1 MIYLDHAA
9 TTSIYPEAL
18 DEMVRVARE
27 VPANPSSSHAAG
39 DAAYSLLERCRS
51 TLASHIGCRP
61 REVVF
66 TSGGSESCSLAIV
79 GAAMAQPR
87 RTLVVSSIEH
97 SCVLESARELEK
109 RGFHLKVLG
118 VDGYGRTS
126 PDALADLVDDD
137 TFLVSVMHA
146 NNEVGTLQPLQELVV
161 AARRKQPKV
170 LFHTDAVQSFGKV
183 EIPWGGGLDLV
194 SVSAHKVKGPLGVGV
209 LAVRRGTRMTPQI
222 FGGGQEEGLRS
233 GTQNLPAIAGFAK
246 ACRINASR
254 RDAYDEKTALQV
266 QHLKARLLEEIPG
279 VQFQGHPEH
288 RIPGIVSLSI
298 PGVKSQHLMTF
309 LDEAGIQ
316 VSSGSACHSRR
327 GMSSHV
333 LQAMGIPESLGTIR
347 LSLGTD
353 NVLEDMDRCV
363 DELVAIT
370 RRFTRRT
377 GR

>member
-1 MIYLDHAA
+1 
-9 TTSIYPEAL
+9 
-18 DEMVRVARE
+18 MVRVARE
-27 VPANPSSSHAAG
+27 VSANPSSSHAAG

-79 GAAMAQPR
+79 GAAMAQRR

-97 SCVLESARELEK
+97 SCVLESARELER
-109 RGFHLKVLG
+109 RGFLLKTLP

-126 PDALADLVDDD
+126 PEVLEALVDDD

-146 NNEVGTLQPLQELVV
+146 NNEVGTLQPIHDLVA

-183 EIPWGGGLDLV
+183 ETPWGTGLDLM
-194 SVSAHKVKGPLGVGV
+194 SVSAHKVKGPLGAGV
-209 LAVRRGTRMTPQI
+209 LAVRQGTRMVPQV
-222 FGGGQEEGLRS
+222 FGGGQEENLRS
-233 GTQNLPAIAGFAK
+233 GTQNLPAIAGFAE
-246 ACRINASR
+246 ACRITASR
-254 RDAYDEKTALQV
+254 RDACGAKTALLV
-266 QHLKARLLEEIPG
+266 RHLRDRLQAEIPG
-279 VQFQGHPEH
+279 VEFHGHPEH
-288 RIPGIVSLSI
+288 RIQGIVSVGI

-333 LQAMGIPESLGTIR
+333 LQAMGVPESLGTIR
-347 LSLGTD
+347 LSLGMD
-353 NVLEDMDRCV
+353 NELEDMDQCV
-363 DELVAIT
+363 EALVVIT
-370 RRFTRRT
+370 RRFFRRT